1 MHSRIDKIV
10 NYFGLANLVVINLT
24 FILFTLALFVK
35 GFTHDLLIE
44 IAVFLVSVKLIIM
57 TYHNHK
63 VVKKFDIKL
72 DEMDNKIDVL
82 LDLVDQKDF
91 KEKK

>member
-1 MHSRIDKIV
+1 MSSRIEKIV
-10 NYFGLANLVVINLT
+10 DYFGLANLVVITLT

-57 TYHNHK
+57 TYDNHK
-63 VVKKFDIKL
+63 AVKKFDIKL
-72 DEMDNKIDVL
+72 NDMENKIDKL
-82 LDLVDQKDF
+82 LQK
-91 KEKK
+91 

>member
-1 MHSRIDKIV
+1 MSSRIEKIV
-10 NYFGLANLVVINLT
+10 DYFGLANLVVITLT

-57 TYHNHK
+57 TYDNHK
-63 VVKKFDIKL
+63 AVKKFDIKL
-72 DEMDNKIDVL
+72 NDMENKIDKL
-82 LDLVDQKDF
+82 LQKW
-91 KEKK
+91 EN